1 MRTWTAQMVM
11 IGSQRLQ
18 ITTGSTHSG
27 LSQLIEQAHS
37 FATKHLNGV
46 NDETDRAKLL
56 INEVVV
62 NAVKHGNQF
71 DEGKEVFLD
80 IDVCDHR
87 VDIRVEDEGAGF
99 NPNGV
104 PDPRTS
110 DNIQREHGRGLFLI
124 QSLADEV
131 SFEQEGRRVCVAI
144 HRT

>member
-1 MRTWTAQMVM
+1 MRTWNAQMAM

-18 ITTGSTHSG
+18 ITIGSTQNG
-27 LSQLIEQAHS
+27 LSRLIEQAHL
-37 FATKHLNGV
+37 FATEHLNGV

-71 DEGKEVFLD
+71 DEGKEVSLD

-99 NPNGV
+99 NPEEV
-104 PDPRTS
+104 PDPRTE
-110 DNIQREHGRGLFLI
+110 DNIHRENGRGLFLI

-131 SFEQEGRRVCVAI
+131 SFEQDGRRVCVAI

>member
-1 MRTWTAQMVM
+1 MRTWNAQMAM

-18 ITTGSTHSG
+18 ITTGSSHSG

-46 NDETDRAKLL
+46 NDETDRAKLI

-71 DEGKEVFLD
+71 DEAKEVFLD

-99 NPNGV
+99 NPNGI
-104 PDPRTS
+104 PDPRTK
-110 DNIQREHGRGLFLI
+110 DNLQREHGRGLFLI
-124 QSLADEV
+124 QTLADEV
-131 SFEQEGRRVCVAI
+131 SFEREGRRVCVAI

>member
-1 MRTWTAQMVM
+1 MAM

-18 ITTGSTHSG
+18 ITTGSSHSG

-37 FATKHLNGV
+37 FAVRHLNGV

-62 NAVKHGNQF
+62 NAAKHGNEF

-99 NPNGV
+99 DPDGV
-104 PDPRTS
+104 PDPRANG
-110 DNIQREHGRGLFLI
+110 NIQREHGRGLFLI